1 MKAAVVLSFIRY
13 TEWSPAIA
21 AGERITIGVIGRT
34 SFAATLSRM
43 LDGKMVDHHPIRTV
57 QIHSAAEELYCRVI
71 YFAGDASADL
81 KEMLVP
87 GLRAITIGEDGRFL
101 DLGGA
106 VNLFMNDGR
115 MAFEVNLDAVDAAG
129 CSISAK
135 LLRFGQVRRRSKK
148 GRR

>member
-1 MKAAVVLSFIRY
+1 
-13 TEWSPAIA
+13 
-21 AGERITIGVIGRT
+21 
-34 SFAATLSRM
+34 M
-43 LDGKMVDHHPIRTV
+43 L
-57 QIHSAAEELYCRVI
+57 A
-71 YFAGDASADL
+71 
-81 KEMLVP
+81 P
-87 GLRAITIGEDGRFL
+87 GLHAITIGEDDQFL

-135 LLRFGQVRRRSKK
+135 LLRFGHVRRRSKK